1 MGASPEVD
9 EAGDLVV
16 EVVVL
21 LLVRAPNTDRRLG
34 LLTILALDF
43 DRM

>member
-9 EAGDLVV
+9 EAGDLV

-21 LLVRAPNTDRRLG
+21 LLVRAPNTDSRLG
-34 LLTILALDF
+34 LLTALALDL